1 MNPKFEECAEWLR
14 KAKND
19 VLSAR
24 ILLSHSSP
32 VTDTACF
39 HCQQAVEK
47 SLKTFL
53 VYKGISFE
61 KVHSMSYL
69 LDICEKQDSRFSEI
83 RDKAEELAPYA
94 VEVRYPGN
102 LLEIPVAE
110 AMESLKNMDIIIE
123 FTKKLLPLDLV
134 KILSD

>member
-24 ILLSHSSP
+24 ILLSHSNP

-47 SLKTFL
+47 SLKAFL
-53 VYKGISFE
+53 ISEASIEPLAMKIVY
-61 KVHSMSYL
+61 
-69 LDICEKQDSRFSEI
+69 
-83 RDKAEELAPYA
+83 
-94 VEVRYPGN
+94 
-102 LLEIPVAE
+102 
-110 AMESLKNMDIIIE
+110 
-123 FTKKLLPLDLV
+123 
-134 KILSD
+134 